1 MKNVI
6 LSAVAMVFVLVS
18 CNQKNKQG
26 ETSATETA
34 ETTSQLYACSMHPEV
49 TGKKGDECS
58 KCGMELSEPVVSK
71 KENHEHEAEVINRT
85 NAFSLTEIQ
94 NEFSNVKNALEKD
107 DTKAAATAGKSLY
120 VIFNEIDINSIDA
133 KTKKDYLD
141 ITESAKENAEHIGD
155 NEGKLDHQKDDVNES
170 SGFDRAGRS
179 AQNPRP

>member
-155 NEGKLDHQKDDVNES
+155 NEGKLDHQKEHFEILSKDIKDLN
-170 SGFDRAGRS
+170 
-179 AQNPRP
+179 